1 MTIAIENKWKRFALM
16 QVFSDWY
23 ENSNLDD
30 IFDDMQLEDEQ
41 GMTELFDEHDVI
53 VWEALED
60 MPLVELA
67 EYATQLAESAQ
78 NTSYWV

>member
-1 MTIAIENKWKRFALM
+1 MTISIENKWKRFALM

-41 GMTELFDEHDVI
+41 GMAELFDEHDVI

-60 MPLVELA
+60 MPLVDIA
-67 EYATQLAESAQ
+67 EYAKQLAESAQ
-78 NTSYWV
+78 HTAHGV